1 MSGTAFLIAKPATI
15 FLVEDDDVDAKAV
28 QRSFVKAKIQNPVV
42 RAVDGLEALEIL
54 KGTSE
59 KPKLEHPYLLL
70 VDINMPRLNGIE
82 LIEALR
88 SDEALRSAVVFVLT
102 TSKRDEDRMAAYNLN
117 VAGYIVKQNAGED
130 FLKLVDLLSS
140 YCSVIELPLG

>member
-1 MSGTAFLIAKPATI
+1 MTAFLIAKPATI
-15 FLVEDDDVDAKAV
+15 LLVEDDEVDAKAV
-28 QRSFVKAKIQNPVV
+28 QRSFIKAKIQNPVV

-59 KPKLEHPYLLL
+59 RQRLEHPYLLL

-82 LIEALR
+82 LIKALR
-88 SDEALRSAVVFVLT
+88 SDEVLRSVVVFVLT
-102 TSKRDEDRMAAYNLN
+102 TSTRDEDRMAAYNLN

-140 YCSVIELPLG
+140 YCRVIELPYG

>member
-1 MSGTAFLIAKPATI
+1 MSGPFLIAKPATI

-140 YCSVIELPLG
+140 YCSVIEMPLG